1 MKQTN
6 RQYKDRLFKA
16 IFGRNT
22 EQSKQWRLDLY
33 NALNGTDYKD
43 PDALKLTTIENVIY
57 ITMKN
62 DISFLIDSQM
72 NLYEQQ
78 STFNPNMPLR
88 GLMYFAQLYQMYLSE
103 KGKDLFGSKLVKIP
117 KPCFVV
123 FYNGEREL
131 SDENID
137 ECEQHLSDAF
147 EGGKTEGFEWS
158 AKIINISG
166 KHSLIL
172 QKKCKPLYDYCDYV
186 NRVKQ
191 NLKANLAKDNAIK
204 DALDYAIKNNL
215 LNGYFKTQKME
226 VLNMSL
232 TEFDQELYDRN
243 RRQEGFEDGV
253 AEKAKETALKM
264 LARNYPIND
273 IAEITDLSVEDI
285 QALADNTPV
294 MA

>member
-1 MKQTN
+1 MT
-6 RQYKDRLFKA
+6 
-16 IFGRNT
+16 
-22 EQSKQWRLDLY
+22 
-33 NALNGTDYKD
+33 
-43 PDALKLTTIENVIY
+43 
-57 ITMKN
+57 
-62 DISFLIDSQM
+62 
-72 NLYEQQ
+72 
-78 STFNPNMPLR
+78 
-88 GLMYFAQLYQMYLSE
+88 
-103 KGKDLFGSKLVKIP
+103 
-117 KPCFVV
+117 
-123 FYNGEREL
+123 
-131 SDENID
+131 
-137 ECEQHLSDAF
+137 
-147 EGGKTEGFEWS
+147 
-158 AKIINISG
+158 
-166 KHSLIL
+166 L
-172 QKKCKPLYDYCDYV
+172 QKKCKPLYDYCSYV
-186 NRVKQ
+186 NKVKQ

-215 LNGYFKTQKME
+215 LDGYFKTQKME